1 MNDNTTIKIDSYS
14 ADDISSLVKETFV
27 VVTEEH
33 CSELLSAFCDYVLQD
48 GISNPS
54 YEDVV
59 DNGDIDE
66 DMEYADE
73 NDALNSIIEDEDL
86 HYGTHEEHSDYK
98 HLLSILQ
105 SFPKPYTI
113 VQEPYHIDKTYRST
127 YYMYF
132 SNQHFDT
139 RRYSK
144 RLSFLKGVLNYRDF
158 FAQDSDEA
166 DNKKITEKLQQCFIG
181 ATVINPLVTGAIGR
195 TLINPKYLIEMDK
208 RPCYVRLSDFKLH
221 IMGRKVWVRAFPFR
235 EQDQE
240 TMRCAEI
247 TLLNLMEYYS
257 NTYSDY
263 KMVVPEDII
272 TNEQIHQ
279 HERVLPSRGMSYP
292 VLTKL
297 LSEFG
302 FSPRLY
308 NLEAMDSFK
317 LSNISQRDKLR
328 RILYYYVESGI
339 PVALNL
345 VPLDNR
351 GTGHS
356 MVCIGHGKAKPELK
370 KKAYRNRQINYDENF
385 IGHPLINSADY
396 FDDFVVIDDNQ
407 PVYQVRPFEQLSN
420 YSEVKVENIAV
431 PLYKR
436 MFLDAGDA
444 YAIISTLVNMEGY
457 RPDDWNDELLKT
469 NEPIVVRMFLSSSH
483 SLKKFRTETLDSVYA
498 KEIYT
503 SIPMPRFVWVC
514 EMYRVSDYENGL
526 AFGEIVID
534 ATSAAN
540 RLQRSLILMHY
551 IGSMVIRFPDE
562 KEAVF
567 DEEAIITDDKY
578 FQGYTNNLEIIK
590 TP

>member
-1 MNDNTTIKIDSYS
+1 M
-14 ADDISSLVKETFV
+14 
-27 VVTEEH
+27 
-33 CSELLSAFCDYVLQD
+33 
-48 GISNPS
+48 
-54 YEDVV
+54 

-98 HLLSILQ
+98 RLLSILQ

-144 RLSFLKGVLNYRDF
+144 RLSFFKGVLNYRDF

-308 NLEAMDSFK
+308 NLEAMDSYK

-328 RILYYYVESGI
+328 RI
-339 PVALNL
+339 
-345 VPLDNR
+345 
-351 GTGHS
+351 
-356 MVCIGHGKAKPELK
+356 
-370 KKAYRNRQINYDENF
+370 
-385 IGHPLINSADY
+385 
-396 FDDFVVIDDNQ
+396 
-407 PVYQVRPFEQLSN
+407 
-420 YSEVKVENIAV
+420 
-431 PLYKR
+431 
-436 MFLDAGDA
+436 
-444 YAIISTLVNMEGY
+444 
-457 RPDDWNDELLKT
+457 
-469 NEPIVVRMFLSSSH
+469 
-483 SLKKFRTETLDSVYA
+483 
-498 KEIYT
+498 
-503 SIPMPRFVWVC
+503 
-514 EMYRVSDYENGL
+514 
-526 AFGEIVID
+526 
-534 ATSAAN
+534 
-540 RLQRSLILMHY
+540 
-551 IGSMVIRFPDE
+551 
-562 KEAVF
+562 
-567 DEEAIITDDKY
+567 
-578 FQGYTNNLEIIK
+578 
-590 TP
+590 